1 MRALQEAI
9 VNALVHRDYE
19 IPEPTRITIFE
30 DRIEVRSAGMLH
42 WGVDKAKFLAG
53 KASPR
58 WRNQSF
64 AYLFNKMQLA
74 QSEGQGIPTIFRTMQ
89 EEGCPI
95 PTFEIET
102 ESVTCILWANQQ

>member
-42 WGVDKAKFLAG
+42 WAG